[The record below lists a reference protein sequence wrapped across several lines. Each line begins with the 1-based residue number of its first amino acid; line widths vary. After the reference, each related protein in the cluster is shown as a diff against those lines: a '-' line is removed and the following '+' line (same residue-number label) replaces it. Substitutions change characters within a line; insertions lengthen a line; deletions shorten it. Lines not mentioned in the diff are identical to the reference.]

1 MRLVGAFLGVAI
13 LSGVGAACL
22 AQWVSATWL
31 PEVGLLAVAGFTFR
45 RGGTQSVLAAWAI
58 GWCFDALSA
67 APPGSHAFLF
77 VLAWMATRFASFQ
90 VQLRSAGAFSLYVFA
105 LSLGVTLVSSLALG
119 RPQPEAALV
128 LPAIAHAAVNA
139 LFAAPYRWCL
149 WKVLDRFEEGEPLR
163 AGLGTA
169 VAP

>member
-1 MRLVGAFLGVAI
+1 MRLAGAFFGMAI

-22 AQWVSATWL
+22 AQWVPATWL
-31 PEVGLLAVAGFTFR
+31 PQVGLLAVAGFTFR
-45 RGGTQSVLAAWAI
+45 RGGSQSVLAAWAI

-90 VQLRSAGAFSLYVFA
+90 VQLRSPGAFSLYVFA
-105 LSLGVTLVSSLALG
+105 LSLGLTLLSALTLG
-119 RPQPEAALV
+119 RPEPSVALV
-128 LPAIAHAAVNA
+128 VPALIHAAVNA

-149 WKVLDRFEEGEPLR
+149 WKVLDRFEDGEPLR
-163 AGLGTA
+163 AGLGGA
-169 VAP
+169 VTP